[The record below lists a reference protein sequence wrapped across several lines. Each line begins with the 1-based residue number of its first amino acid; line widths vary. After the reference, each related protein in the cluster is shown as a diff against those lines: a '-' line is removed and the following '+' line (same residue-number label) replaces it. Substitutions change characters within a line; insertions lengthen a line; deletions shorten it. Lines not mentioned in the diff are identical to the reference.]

1 MRKVI
6 WKNLAVGLAA
16 ACAFW
21 SPLQTAGANDDLAAA
36 TQNPIA
42 SMVSLPFE
50 NTFDFGASNGD
61 AWIMN
66 VQPVVPV
73 TLGDW
78 NLVSRFIMP
87 VADAPGGVVSA
98 GNPNPIG
105 TGRAFGLGDLNY
117 SLFFSPANSGA
128 VTWGVGPAITLPTA
142 TDARL
147 GSEKWS
153 AGPTAVILTQ
163 PKPWSLGVL
172 ARQLWSFAGSSSRS
186 NVNQFMVQ
194 PFINYN
200 MDNGW
205 YLYSDPAIV
214 VNWDASQRT
223 TLPLGGGVGR
233 IFKIGDQAMN
243 VRAGAFYNVVRP
255 DSAPEAVAKFTVQ
268 FLFPK

>member
-1 MRKVI
+1 MGRVSWQKLVI
-6 WKNLAVGLAA
+6 SLTAVVALAA
-16 ACAFW
+16 GSHPAN
-21 SPLQTAGANDDLAAA
+21 ANDDLAAA

-42 SMVSLPFE
+42 SMVSVPFE
-50 NTFDFGASNGD
+50 NTFDFGAPNGD
-61 AWIMN
+61 AWVMN
-66 VQPVVPV
+66 VQPVVPI

-105 TGRAFGLGDLNY
+105 TGRVFGLGDLNY

-128 VTWGVGPAITLPTA
+128 VTWGIGPAITLPTA

-172 ARQLWSFAGSSSRS
+172 ARQLWSFAGSSSRAD
-186 NVNQFMVQ
+186 VNQFMIQ
-194 PFINYN
+194 PFVNYN
-200 MDNGW
+200 LDDGW

-214 VNWDASQRT
+214 VNWEASQTT

-233 IFKIGDQAMN
+233 IFKIGEQAMN